1 MTGKKLLTEVS
12 GVVAAPVEQV
22 WRELLGDLPGQET
35 GRHTLAH
42 QGGWWYRGEW
52 SVAPHPEGTRVVHRG
67 EWSVAPHP
75 EGTRVV
81 HRVYNVAEWMR
92 WGVPLA
98 NRFFIGFEKQT
109 RTAFAEGLAAIGERL
124 GCPTRLA

>member
-42 QGGWWYRGEW
+42 QGGWWY
-52 SVAPHPEGTRVVHRG
+52 RG